1 MYIFN
6 ENISN
11 HCTNKL
17 SVTYRYFRS
26 LVITL
31 IALVVISGCTSVEDE
46 RWERAE
52 RRNSVASYQQFAQQH
67 PTSKNAI
74 IANQR
79 AKELYTKQEQSA
91 FDGIKIEHKNAK
103 QKIKQYIRKY
113 PKGPHHKDVLS
124 MRDKMRF
131 NNAKKDNNDQ
141 SYNKYLKENP
151 EGSFVNEANAALENF
166 KQIRIKKLYNQL
178 VVSKDYNQ
186 ISSFIKTHPNY
197 PNIEKLKARQSR
209 FTKIVTK
216 KAQTV
221 SYKALGW
228 PKPMTG
234 EELMMLDKEDE
245 KNRIINMHGR
255 MTGGLIVFT
264 RKYLHVLIGNGTIP
278 GIDDT
283 LEPVNITYQ
292 MLRNDVPKIS
302 SISEK
307 GFFVINRLVV
317 LPVGSTLNIK
327 SVFVNNG
334 IIDQGVIVLGEKK
347 AILKSGAIQ
356 YLYNN

>member
-1 MYIFN
+1 MKILQGKKIEGQDWVFNSKINELNNPLVLIFGN
-6 ENISN
+6 RFLLES
-11 HCTNKL
+11 K
-17 SVTYRYFRS
+17 S
-26 LVITL
+26 LFDDLKAKFPTGH
-31 IALVVISGCTSVEDE
+31 LVFGSTSGE
-46 RWERAE
+46 
-52 RRNSVASYQQFAQQH
+52 
-67 PTSKNAI
+67 I
-74 IANQR
+74 IANNVYDNSITLT
-79 AKELYTKQEQSA
+79 AIEFEKSTFE
-91 FDGIKIEHKNAK
+91 IKRENILTQHKNSK
-103 QKIKQYIRKY
+103 QTGLKLFDKFNK
-113 PKGPHHKDVLS
+113 KG
-124 MRDKMRF
+124 
-131 NNAKKDNNDQ
+131 
-141 SYNKYLKENP
+141 LKHLFIIS